1 LATTQTPPPL
11 LYKYRSLTGEA
22 RTHVQQ
28 LFGQCSLF
36 FAAPPT
42 FNDPFDCRVLRL
54 RFPDSPDQYR
64 KFLAQRALKTIPG
77 MNRAQRRTTAFN
89 SVKQLRPHRDKELQ
103 ESIVADLQRKIDQ
116 FGVFSLCE
124 HPDDILMWSHYGA
137 SHTGLCLEFSSEQL
151 PLAPEPVAY
160 APEFPVISFTDS
172 AKSQTAIL
180 LTKAA
185 HWSYEKEWRILADKS
200 GLVPFNPI
208 SLSGVVFG
216 CRMPETDRRSV
227 KQWIDAGKS
236 RPRLYEAVISDQGY
250 SVAVRPLD
258 EDRSPAGLAAGT

>member
-1 LATTQTPPPL
+1 MATTQTPPPR

-42 FNDPFDCRVLRL
+42 FNDPFDCRLRL
-54 RFPDSPDQYR
+54 RFPDSPDPYR
-64 KFLAQRALKTIPG
+64 KLLAQRALKTIPG
-77 MNRAQRRTTAFN
+77 MNRAQRRKTALN
-89 SVKQLRPHRDKELQ
+89 SVKQLRPHRDKKLQ
-103 ESIVADLQRKIDQ
+103 ASIEADLRQKVDQ
-116 FGVFSLCE
+116 SGVFSLCE

-151 PLAPEPVAY
+151 PLAPEPVVY
-160 APEFPVISFTDS
+160 APEFPIISFTDS
-172 AKSQTAIL
+172 AKSQAAIL

-185 HWSYEKEWRILADKS
+185 HWCYEKEWRILADRS
-200 GLVPFNPI
+200 GLVPFNPV

-227 KQWIDAGKS
+227 RQWIAAGKS
-236 RPRLYEAVISDQGY
+236 RPRLYEAVISDQSY
-250 SVAVRPLD
+250 SLAVRPLD
-258 EDRSPAGLAAGT
+258 EDRPPAGPAAGT